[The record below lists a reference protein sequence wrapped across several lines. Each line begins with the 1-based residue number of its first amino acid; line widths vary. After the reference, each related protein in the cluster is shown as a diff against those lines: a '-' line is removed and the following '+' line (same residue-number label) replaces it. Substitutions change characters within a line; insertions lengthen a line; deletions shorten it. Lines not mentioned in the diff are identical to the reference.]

1 MLEPI
6 FEVPTGSD
14 RSERSVNAGGPM
26 IAGLA
31 GGVTVPTCASP
42 PKADE
47 LEGFRVQRREIHAH
61 LAGKLGLTLLSGS
74 FSGRRLVVV
83 QDFHRSA
90 RCTAEDGSTVVYGA
104 SARLV
109 VDIAG
114 FEGSAQLTL
123 PAIAAQVEMGVASAQ
138 YDLSARGYVG
148 KVGDL
153 LGAPSALDVEN
164 YVKLIDSITKL
175 QQLIAD
181 DYANIRPVPLFL
193 ELPDATDGDAE
204 RRWAVGTTFG
214 LSQLADGRSLN
225 QAKKDI
231 EWDSW
236 SPEAQEAIASI
247 YTEATGQT
255 DPDLRPNDASKASA
269 LAFIGR
275 LRLRA

>member
-1 MLEPI
+1 M
-6 FEVPTGSD
+6 
-14 RSERSVNAGGPM
+14 
-26 IAGLA
+26 
-31 GGVTVPTCASP
+31 
-42 PKADE
+42 
-47 LEGFRVQRREIHAH
+47 
-61 LAGKLGLTLLSGS
+61 
-74 FSGRRLVVV
+74 
-83 QDFHRSA
+83 
-90 RCTAEDGSTVVYGA
+90 
-104 SARLV
+104 
-109 VDIAG
+109 
-114 FEGSAQLTL
+114 
-123 PAIAAQVEMGVASAQ
+123 
-138 YDLSARGYVG
+138 
-148 KVGDL
+148 
-153 LGAPSALDVEN
+153 EN

-204 RRWAVGTTFG
+204 RRWAVGANIG

-255 DPDLRPNDASKASA
+255 DPDLRPRRREQGLA